1 MITDYSIE
9 SEVNNGGKWLEAA
22 RTWIQW
28 NIREG
33 DKLCWDST
41 KDISIPFNKL
51 TEFAKY
57 VVIVTIKEEREKANK
72 LYGGK

>member
-33 DKLCWDST
+33 
-41 KDISIPFNKL
+41 
-51 TEFAKY
+51 
-57 VVIVTIKEEREKANK
+57 
-72 LYGGK
+72 G